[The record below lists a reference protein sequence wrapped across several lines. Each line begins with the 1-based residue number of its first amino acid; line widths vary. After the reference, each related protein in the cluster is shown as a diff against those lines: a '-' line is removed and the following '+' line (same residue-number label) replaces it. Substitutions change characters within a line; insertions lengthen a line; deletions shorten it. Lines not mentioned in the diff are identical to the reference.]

1 MKFTKIVF
9 LLIVLIITNSV
20 RSQSGAEKKLLKKAR
35 KSLAEANYDLAKK
48 QYEDLIALNPQES
61 LYHFETGV
69 TYFNSYYQREKALP
83 HFENALKASTKD
95 TISEIFFYLGK
106 THHYIGNYQLAIN
119 YYQQF
124 KSYIIDNDDGT
135 YVTTRVDVFIKMCTN
150 ALELQKEE
158 QKTKSNIEIR
168 KLNQN
173 VNSSYAE
180 YGSVTNRDGSVMLFT
195 TRDREN
201 IGKQY
206 YFDSK
211 KHEDIYVSFAQD
223 TSWQKRTK
231 VDLSKTLFSA
241 AINTK
246 KHDAVIGFSANDD
259 KLFIY
264 RNNGIWYCEL
274 NNGKYGEPIEMVDIN
289 TKGHEPSS
297 FISRD
302 GKTLYFTSNKYDSK
316 GGRDIFITTLGS
328 DGKWTTPKNLGP
340 NINTEADED
349 APFITADG
357 KTMFFSSNGRNTI
370 GGYDVFKSE
379 LDENGNWGP
388 AINIGTQIN
397 SPADDIFYTQD
408 SLAESAYLS
417 SGRAY
422 GYGDMDIYRISLLC
436 KNIPHTEI
444 RGLVVMGDDYA
455 PVKSTITAFN
465 EKTNE
470 KVGTFHT
477 DPKTGKYLM
486 ILPPDNNY
494 YLDVVI
500 EGMEVERPFRDKI
513 SLPRQCEYYQMF
525 QHIQLNKVKEG
536 NDVVAYEA
544 VFDNAM
550 LDVKKTVEK
559 TYNLPDVKDALHAHF
574 PIAKDSSFVIEGQ
587 ICHNDILHV
596 VNSKVMLV
604 NKKGEIIR
612 TGITS
617 NEGKFR
623 FPMLSP
629 EETYTVLIDE
639 EDAKISY
646 YGNNPSNSSNNVIA
660 KGHIDWKKVDGNNVI
675 LSTMP
680 LDSVDVL
687 FVKHNLTSLNR
698 ALTDL
703 KGDFILDNIIDPSLL
718 PKTYTYNLQMTDED
732 LLYKAMLHE
741 DSVKNNELYTIIKDI
756 VRLTKIEKPDNI
768 VAFEPIYFDFDKF
781 FLRLESKEILE
792 KILAFMNSDPQSSI
806 EIKGH
811 TDWMGTDSY
820 NIQLSQ
826 RRSESAFNYLASS
839 GVSKDRLTMK
849 WFGESQPAVSN
860 KNPDGSDNEEN
871 RQLNRRCEF
880 TITAANGLAYV
891 IVLE

>member
-1 MKFTKIVF
+1 MKFTKIIF
-9 LLIVLIITNSV
+9 LLGTFLIANLAIGQT
-20 RSQSGAEKKLLKKAR
+20 GAEKKLLKKAR

-48 QYEDLIALNPQES
+48 QYEDLISLNPQDP
-61 LYHFETGV
+61 LYHFEAGV

-83 HFENALKASTKD
+83 HFENALKASVKD
-95 TISEIFFYLGK
+95 TISEIYFYLGK
-106 THHYIGNYQLAIN
+106 THHFLGNYQTAIN

-124 KSYIIDNDDGT
+124 KTYIVANDDGA
-135 YVTTRVDVFIKMCTN
+135 YVTTRVDAFIKMCSN
-150 ALELQKEE
+150 ALEMQKEE
-158 QKTKSNIEIR
+158 QKEKSNIEIR
-168 KLNQN
+168 RLNQN
-173 VNSSYAE
+173 VNSSFAE
-180 YGSVTNRDGSVMLFT
+180 YGSVINKDGTFMLFT

-201 IGKQY
+201 IGKNY
-206 YFDSK
+206 HFDSK

-231 VDLSKTLFSA
+231 VDSSKSLFSA
-241 AINTK
+241 PINTK

-264 RNNGIWYCEL
+264 RNNGIWYSEL
-274 NNGKYGEPIEMVDIN
+274 KNGKYGAPIEMKDIN

-297 FISRD
+297 FISKD

-316 GGRDIFITTLGS
+316 GGRDLFYTTLGS
-328 DGKWTTPKNLGP
+328 DGKWSAPKNLGP

-349 APFITADG
+349 APFISADG
-357 KTMFFSSNGRNTI
+357 KTLFFSSNGHNTI
-370 GGYDVFKSE
+370 GGYDIFKSE
-379 LDENGNWGP
+379 LDENGNWGK
-388 AINIGTQIN
+388 AVNMGTLIN

-422 GYGDMDIYRISLLC
+422 GYGDMDIYGVSLLC

-444 RGLVVMGDDYA
+444 RGLVVMGDDYT
-455 PVKSTITAFN
+455 PVKATITAFN

-477 DPKTGKYLM
+477 DPATGKYLM

-500 EGMEVERPFRDKI
+500 DGMQSERPFRDKV

-550 LDVKKTVEK
+550 LDIKKTAEK
-559 TYNLPDVKDALHAHF
+559 TYNLTDVKDALNAHL
-574 PIAKDSSFVIEGQ
+574 PIAKDSSFTMEGQ
-587 ICHNDILHV
+587 IWHNDILPV

-617 NEGKFR
+617 NEGKFK
-623 FPMLSP
+623 FPMLSRD
-629 EETYTVLIDE
+629 ETYTVLIDE

-660 KGHIDWKKVDGNNVI
+660 KGHLDWKKMSGDNTLI
-675 LSTMP
+675 ATMP
-680 LDSVDVL
+680 LENTEVL
-687 FVKHNLTSLNR
+687 FVKHNLSSLNR
-698 ALTDL
+698 ALTNI
-703 KGDFILDNIIDPSLL
+703 KGDFILDNIVDPSLQ
-718 PKTYTYNLQMTDED
+718 PKKYTYNLQMTDED

-741 DSVKNNELYTIIKDI
+741 DSVKNNELYTIVKDI
-756 VRLTKIEKPDNI
+756 VRLTKIEKPSGL

-781 FLRLESKEILE
+781 FLRLESKDILE
-792 KILAFMNSDPQSSI
+792 KIAAYMKSNPESTI

-811 TDWMGTDSY
+811 TDWLGTDSY
-820 NIQLSQ
+820 NIQLSK
-826 RRSESAFNYLASS
+826 RRSESAFNYLAST
-839 GVSKDRLTMK
+839 GISKSRLTMK

-860 KNPDGSDNEEN
+860 ANADGSDNPEN

-880 TITAANGLAYV
+880 TITSASGLAYV
-891 IVLE
+891 FVLE